1 MMKDLVIIGVL
12 LLAVEMAYIW
22 MARLL
27 NIVDRP
33 HLQSS
38 HTGVVV
44 RGGGIVF
51 YVAFLC
57 WFLLSGMHYPLSFL
71 GLTLLVSISF
81 ADDIHSINPKV
92 RLVCQFIA
100 FLVMLYDMQVFNQP
114 LQPLVL
120 LSVACVG
127 AVNIYNF
134 MDGINGMT
142 GGYSLVIVLALIYVN
157 TYVAPFADSMLLYM
171 VLISIIVF
179 GLFNFRKKAVCFAG
193 DVGSLAIGYIILF
206 LILKLFLQEAQMYW
220 LSFLAVYAVDGGLTI
235 LHRAFLNDS
244 LMKPHKKHVYQM
256 MVNELGMS
264 HLKVSLI
271 YMGLQTVCC
280 VWIIAV
286 PANTTFFIQIVL
298 LSVAYLWFIR
308 RYYHLHEEKLK
319 SSHDN
324 GKTA

>member
-1 MMKDLVIIGVL
+1 MKELFLIGL
-12 LLAVEMAYIW
+12 GLLAIEMAYIW
-22 MARLL
+22 IARRLG
-27 NIVDRP
+27 IVDRP

-100 FLVMLYDMQVFNQP
+100 FLIMLYDMHVFNQP
-114 LQPLVL
+114 LQPLLVL
-120 LSVACVG
+120 SMACVG

-142 GGYSLVIVLALIYVN
+142 GGYSLVIMLALTFVN
-157 TYVAPFADSMLLYM
+157 TYVTPFVDPMLLYL
-171 VLISIIVF
+171 VLIAILVF
-179 GLFNFRKKAVCFAG
+179 CLFNFRTKAVCFAG

-206 LILKLFLQEAQMYW
+206 LILKLFLQEAQMFW
-220 LSFLAVYAVDGGLTI
+220 LSFLVVYAVDGGLTI
-235 LHRAFLNDS
+235 LHRAFLGEN
-244 LMKPHKKHVYQM
+244 LMKPHKKHVYQLM
-256 MVNELGMS
+256 ANELGLS

-271 YMGLQTVCC
+271 YMGLQAVCC

-286 PANTTFFIQIVL
+286 PANTTFLIQIVL

-308 RYYHLHEEKLK
+308 RYYHLHEEKLNR
-319 SSHDN
+319 SHDN
-324 GKTA
+324 SKTE

>member
-1 MMKDLVIIGVL
+1 MKELFLIGL
-12 LLAVEMAYIW
+12 GLLAIEMAYIW
-22 MARLL
+22 IARRLG
-27 NIVDRP
+27 IVDRP

-100 FLVMLYDMQVFNQP
+100 FLIMLYDMHVFNQP
-114 LQPLVL
+114 LQPLLVL
-120 LSVACVG
+120 SMACVG

-142 GGYSLVIVLALIYVN
+142 GGYSLVILLALIFVN
-157 TYVAPFADSMLLYM
+157 TYVTPFVDPMLLYL
-171 VLISIIVF
+171 VLIAIIVF
-179 GLFNFRKKAVCFAG
+179 CLFNFRKKAVCFAG

-206 LILKLFLQEAQMYW
+206 LILKLFLQEAQMFW
-220 LSFLAVYAVDGGLTI
+220 LSFLVVYAVDGGLTI
-235 LHRAFLNDS
+235 LHRAFLGEN
-244 LMKPHKKHVYQM
+244 LMKPHKKHVYQLM
-256 MVNELGMS
+256 ANELGMS

-271 YMGLQTVCC
+271 YMGLQAVCC
-280 VWIIAV
+280 AWVIAV
-286 PANTTFFIQIVL
+286 PANTTFFIQVVL
-298 LSVAYLWFIR
+298 LSMGYLWFIR

-324 GKTA
+324 GKTE

>member
-1 MMKDLVIIGVL
+1 MKELFLIGL
-12 LLAVEMAYIW
+12 GLLAIEMAYIW
-22 MARLL
+22 IARRLG
-27 NIVDRP
+27 IVDRP

-100 FLVMLYDMQVFNQP
+100 FLIMLYDMHVFNQP
-114 LQPLVL
+114 LQPLLVL
-120 LSVACVG
+120 SMACVG

-142 GGYSLVIVLALIYVN
+142 GGYSLVIMLALTFVN
-157 TYVAPFADSMLLYM
+157 TYVTPFVDPMLLYL
-171 VLISIIVF
+171 VLIAILVF
-179 GLFNFRKKAVCFAG
+179 CLFNFRTKAVCFAG

-206 LILKLFLQEAQMYW
+206 LILKLFLQEAQMFW
-220 LSFLAVYAVDGGLTI
+220 LSFLVVYAVDGGLTI
-235 LHRAFLNDS
+235 LHRALLGEN
-244 LMKPHKKHVYQM
+244 LMKPHKKHVYQLM
-256 MVNELGMS
+256 ANELGMS

-271 YMGLQTVCC
+271 YMGLQAVCC
-280 VWIIAV
+280 AWVIAV
-286 PANTTFFIQIVL
+286 PANTTFFIQVVL
-298 LSVAYLWFIR
+298 LSMGYLWFIR

-324 GKTA
+324 GKTE

>member
-1 MMKDLVIIGVL
+1 MKELFLIGL
-12 LLAVEMAYIW
+12 GLLAIEMAYIW
-22 MARLL
+22 IARRLG
-27 NIVDRP
+27 IVDRP

-100 FLVMLYDMQVFNQP
+100 FLIMLYDMHVFNQP
-114 LQPLVL
+114 MQPLLVL
-120 LSVACVG
+120 SMACVG

-142 GGYSLVIVLALIYVN
+142 GGYSLVILLALIFVN
-157 TYVAPFADSMLLYM
+157 TYVTPFVDPMLLYL
-171 VLISIIVF
+171 VLIAIIVF
-179 GLFNFRKKAVCFAG
+179 CLFNFRKKAVCFAG

-206 LILKLFLQEAQMYW
+206 LILKLFLQEAQMFW
-220 LSFLAVYAVDGGLTI
+220 LSFLVVYAVDGGLTI
-235 LHRAFLNDS
+235 LHRALLGEN
-244 LMKPHKKHVYQM
+244 LMKPHKKHVYQLM
-256 MVNELGMS
+256 ANELGMS

-271 YMGLQTVCC
+271 YMGLQAVCC
-280 VWIIAV
+280 AWVIAV
-286 PANTTFFIQIVL
+286 PANTTFFIQVVL
-298 LSVAYLWFIR
+298 LSMGYLWFIR

-324 GKTA
+324 GKTE

>member
-1 MMKDLVIIGVL
+1 MKELFLIGL
-12 LLAVEMAYIW
+12 GLLAIEMAYIW
-22 MARLL
+22 IARRLG
-27 NIVDRP
+27 IVDRP

-57 WFLLSGMHYPLSFL
+57 WLLLSGMHYPLSFL

-100 FLVMLYDMQVFNQP
+100 FLIMLYDMHVFNQP
-114 LQPLVL
+114 LQPLLVL
-120 LSVACVG
+120 SMACVG

-142 GGYSLVIVLALIYVN
+142 GGYSLVIMLALTFVN
-157 TYVAPFADSMLLYM
+157 TYVTPFVDPMLLYL
-171 VLISIIVF
+171 VLIAILVF
-179 GLFNFRKKAVCFAG
+179 CLFNFRTKAVCFAG

-206 LILKLFLQEAQMYW
+206 LILKLFLQEAQMFW
-220 LSFLAVYAVDGGLTI
+220 LSFLVVYAVDGGLTI
-235 LHRAFLNDS
+235 LHRAFLGEN
-244 LMKPHKKHVYQM
+244 LMKPHKKHVYQLM
-256 MVNELGMS
+256 ANELGLS

-271 YMGLQTVCC
+271 YMGLQAVCC

-286 PANTTFFIQIVL
+286 PANTTFLIQIVL

-308 RYYHLHEEKLK
+308 RYYHLHEEKLNR
-319 SSHDN
+319 SHDN
-324 GKTA
+324 SKTE